1 MAANIRG
8 YLENSFQCH
17 FFDITVN
24 VKFSSDLKFEH
35 YCEYYAE
42 ILLQVSLKWE
52 TKIDGRGHEIFSE
65 KIIGP
70 WNILAYGLLSYE
82 IFFEKFVKTSHLS
95 DWI

>member
-42 ILLQVSLKWE
+42 ILLQVSLK
-52 TKIDGRGHEIFSE
+52 
-65 KIIGP
+65 
-70 WNILAYGLLSYE
+70 
-82 IFFEKFVKTSHLS
+82 
-95 DWI
+95 